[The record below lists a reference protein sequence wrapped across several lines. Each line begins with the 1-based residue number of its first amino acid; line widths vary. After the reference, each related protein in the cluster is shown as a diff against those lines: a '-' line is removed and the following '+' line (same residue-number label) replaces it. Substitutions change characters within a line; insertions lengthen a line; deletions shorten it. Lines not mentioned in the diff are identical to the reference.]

1 MKNLY
6 IITILS
12 FLSGCA
18 TIANYK
24 PIVDTYG
31 DERVSFLAQD
41 TQECEQIAKQVSV
54 AKDVATYGATGALVG
69 GAGGA
74 AYGALFGNPAIGAAA
89 GAIGSSLA
97 GATYGGFQ
105 ADERYKRVYRS
116 CLRNRGH
123 RVLD

>member
-1 MKNLY
+1 MKKLY
-6 IITILS
+6 ITL
-12 FLSGCA
+12 FLLLSGCA
-18 TIANYK
+18 SVTQYR

-31 DERVSFLAQD
+31 DTRASFLVQD

-54 AKDVATYGATGALVG
+54 AKDVASYGATGALVG

-89 GAIGSSLA
+89 GAIGTSIA

-105 ADERYKRVYRS
+105 ADERYKRVYRN

-123 RVLD
+123 RILD